1 MAEPTY
7 ADVGGQGKIVS
18 PGQAQDL
25 RGQLGGFN
33 PISQQQAQDLANA
46 SRNLSYVDEN
56 WGMAGKALAGL
67 GSGLTLGL
75 GPGVAS
81 QLGWVQPEYMRAA
94 QESPEFAGGDIIGTV
109 LPAFLS
115 GGVGAAAR
123 ATPAGLMELA
133 GSGVERFFAGSAGLL
148 GRGGSTALS
157 LAARGAT
164 EGALINLGHTVGD
177 SLIDNKP
184 LAAESLAA
192 SSIDGALF
200 GGLIGGGAGLLGSL
214 ARVGIE
220 AAERLPARLAGSGA
234 KAEARVAERLGADV
248 GTDSG
253 TLKSYIKHAGGDISR
268 PFSEMA
274 ENVKV
279 SKSSYETM
287 RKEAITELSEQAPQA
302 APSIDRVFSRLDT
315 DIVGPRVGTI
325 ELKEAMNAVEKAK
338 AEIQQLS
345 PKVESAEIK
354 PSFNE
359 WRAEQIKNVSPKDWA
374 EFNNTAEA
382 QYKKFLDTPIMTETS
397 GPVTWEQ
404 WVKARDTLAAKT
416 PSGFKSEIL
425 NVLDSEIRTAME
437 DTGIK
442 GIAEKYGS
450 ATLELKNAGELEGL
464 LGKKVADVM
473 KTSGGFGIST
483 RDMSQAMFV
492 GGIMGHPAGAL
503 GMLAAKNLPG
513 MIERKFEPILAGYA
527 AESMIGAKAAT
538 ATSNTREKIASSMK
552 SFFSSTKKATK
563 QASKAANTGYVD
575 AKKSQRAKYEN
586 AVARTEALL
595 SSNHQDR
602 MKRYTEALQA
612 QGYEQLARQLAGVN
626 QRAVTYLLWNMPV
639 RQSAKA
645 AKSLR
650 PFPMSKSLT
659 LDEYK
664 FSRIDEAIKNPMMIV
679 DGLESGKVSRDQV
692 QAIKYVYPE
701 LHAEVVNSAMQE
713 VMEMK
718 QAGKFLDMQKVAAL
732 GTVLD
737 APIDSTL
744 TPEYIGE
751 VQAQLNTVPPEQQA
765 QSPSPTGQQ
774 IFDPT
779 AVMTPMEKLSFG

>member
-287 RKEAITELSEQAPQA
+287 RKEAITELSEQAPQV

-404 WVKARDTLAAKT
+404 WVKARDTLAAKA

-450 ATLELKNAGELEGL
+450 ATIEIKNAAELEGM

-473 KTSGGFGIST
+473 KTSGLGISM
-483 RDMSQAMFV
+483 RDMGQFAFISAL
-492 GGIMGHPAGAL
+492 GHPLGAL

-513 MIERKFEPILAGYA
+513 MIERRMEPIMAGYA

-538 ATSNTREKIASSMK
+538 ATSKTREKIASSMK

-751 VQAQLNTVPPEQQA
+751 VQASL
-765 QSPSPTGQQ
+765 QSPQGPQPTTETNSTVVDVQSM
-774 IFDPT
+774 
-779 AVMTPMEKLSFG
+779 MTPMERMSS